1 MKGYVHVYTGDGK
14 GKTTAAMGLALRAAG
29 AELKVFIAQFIK
41 SGDYSEIRAIR
52 RLSDLI
58 TVEQYGHGR
67 FIEGKPSVEDIRAA
81 AKGVERLKSIL
92 ASGTYTVVIIDE
104 GNVAVRYGLVTLEDL
119 LDLIRLKPDDVEL
132 VITGRDADPE
142 LIERADLVTEMK
154 EIKHYYRKGVS
165 ARVGIEK

>member
-1 MKGYVHVYTGDGK
+1 M
-14 GKTTAAMGLALRAAG
+14 
-29 AELKVFIAQFIK
+29 
-41 SGDYSEIRAIR
+41 
-52 RLSDLI
+52 
-58 TVEQYGHGR
+58 
-67 FIEGKPSVEDIRAA
+67 
-81 AKGVERLKSIL
+81 ERLKSIL

-142 LIERADLVTEMK
+142 LIERANLVTEMK

>member
-1 MKGYVHVYTGDGK
+1 M
-14 GKTTAAMGLALRAAG
+14 
-29 AELKVFIAQFIK
+29 
-41 SGDYSEIRAIR
+41 
-52 RLSDLI
+52 
-58 TVEQYGHGR
+58 
-67 FIEGKPSVEDIRAA
+67 
-81 AKGVERLKSIL
+81 ERLKSIL